1 MMCGIKQNWV
11 RFFQTASQMTC
22 LKNTSINRVH
32 IAPSLIN
39 QIMVLLILAI
49 FSFNAAAR
57 VTGFVVEDNSL
68 LVHTDTN
75 TLRVSALSK
84 NSFSVTYEQDEH
96 VNLPSLALPESSA
109 RQTSVTLDTLPA
121 VLVFSTGDAAVHIN
135 RASNKLSF
143 YLNNTLITQERSGLS
158 VDKGRVQLSMQ
169 LTPDEKL
176 YGGGQR
182 VLGMDRRGHV
192 MPLYNKAHYGYTTE
206 SNQMYFGLS
215 AVMSS
220 KGYSVLFDNTASG
233 ELDIGK
239 TTPDE
244 LRFSAVSGRASYI
257 IVLGETLTE
266 TIESTVSVTGKQPLP
281 PRWLFGNF
289 ASRFGYKSQ
298 QDVTD
303 VVRAFNEQ
311 DIPLDA
317 VVLDLFWFGKD
328 VKGHMGNLAWDRS
341 TFPEP
346 EAMISS
352 LNSQNIKTVLI
363 TEPFILT
370 TSKQWQSA
378 VDSNAL
384 ALNSEGKAY
393 TFDFYFGNTGLVDVF
408 SDAGQ
413 DWFWQFYEKL
423 AAQGV
428 AGWWGDLGEP
438 EVHPDDIIHL
448 WQTQKLTGEGRTGEY
463 IRGDAL
469 HNAYGHKWA
478 EMVFTRLTELQPY
491 QRPFVLMRSG
501 FLGSQRYGM
510 VPWTGDVSRSWGGLK
525 PQVELA
531 LQMSVFGMAYTHSDL
546 GGFAGG
552 DEFDAQLY
560 TRWLQF
566 GTFSPVFRPHAQDAI
581 APEPIFHA
589 DPVKSIARQFIKLRY
604 AMLPYNYSLAFENAL
619 FGTPLMRPLAMT
631 HDDDTWFEDS
641 HSYYWGDALL
651 VSPVTQPDIIQW
663 PVSLPKGVW
672 FDFFSDAKY
681 QGGQKVS
688 YPLTDSTFPV
698 WVKAGAF
705 LPMSENLSRTEQYN
719 AASLTVHYWHDASVN
734 TSRYSLY
741 EDDGVNPK
749 TIDKSLF
756 SELRFIAST
765 TESDSIELTLT
776 LSSDGSY
783 VGMPQTRDITWVLHG
798 YERAPSRVLVNGKPV
813 KTQWDGTKNTLSLSV
828 LYDYQQ
834 QLTINV
840 L

>member
-1 MMCGIKQNWV
+1 MMYGIKQYWGR
-11 RFFQTASQMTC
+11 RFQSASLVTC
-22 LKNTSINRVH
+22 EKNTSINRAYS
-32 IAPSLIN
+32 APSLIN
-39 QIMVLLILAI
+39 QIMVLLILTI
-49 FSFNAAAR
+49 CSFNAVAR
-57 VTGFVVEDNSL
+57 VTDFVVEGSTL
-68 LVHTDTN
+68 LLHTDTA
-75 TLRVSALSK
+75 TLRVSAVSK
-84 NSFSVTYEQDEH
+84 NSFSVTYEQDNH
-96 VNLPSLALPESSA
+96 ANLPSLALPEPLVP
-109 RQTSVTLDTLPA
+109 QTSVALDTFPEK
-121 VLVFSTGDAAVHIN
+121 LVFSAGHAAVHIN

-143 YLNNTLITQERSGLS
+143 YLNNTLMTQERSGLS

-182 VLGMDRRGHV
+182 VLGMNRRGYA
-192 MPLYNKAHYGYTTE
+192 MPLYNKAHYGYTSE

-220 KGYSVLFDNTASG
+220 KGYSVLFDNAASG
-233 ELDIGK
+233 QLDIGK
-239 TTPDE
+239 TIPDE
-244 LRFSAVSGRASYI
+244 LLFKAVSGRASYI
-257 IVLGETLTE
+257 MVLGESLTE
-266 TIESTVSVTGKQPLP
+266 TIQNTVSITGKQPLP
-281 PRWLFGNF
+281 PRWLLGNF

-298 QDVTD
+298 QEVND

-317 VVLDLFWFGKD
+317 VVLDLYWFGKD
-328 VKGHMGNLAWDRS
+328 VRGHMGNLSWNRS

-346 EAMISS
+346 EAMIAS
-352 LNSQNIKTVLI
+352 LNNQHIKTVLI

-370 TSKQWQSA
+370 SSKQWQSA

-384 ALNSEGKAY
+384 ALNSDGKPY

-408 SDAGQ
+408 SDAGK

-438 EVHPDDIIHL
+438 EVHPDDSIHL
-448 WQTQKLTGEGRTGEY
+448 WQSKHLPGNGNTGEY
-463 IRGDAL
+463 VRGDAI

-478 EMVFTRLTELQPY
+478 EMVFTRLTELQPH

-510 VPWTGDVSRSWGGLK
+510 VPWTGDVSRSWGGLQ

-552 DEFDAQLY
+552 DEFDAELY

-581 APEPIFHA
+581 APEPVFHA

-604 AMLPYNYSLAFENAL
+604 AMLPYNYSLAFENSL
-619 FGTPLMRPLAMT
+619 FGTPLMRPVAMM
-631 HDDDTWFEDS
+631 HGNETWFENS
-641 HSYYWGDALL
+641 HSYYWGDALF
-651 VSPVTQPDIIQW
+651 VSPVTQPDVSAW
-663 PVSLPKGVW
+663 PVALPPGVW
-672 FDFFSDAKY
+672 FDFFSDTKY
-681 QGGQKVS
+681 QGNREVS

-705 LPMSENLSRTEQYN
+705 LPMSENLSRTEHYD
-719 AASLTVHYWHDASVN
+719 AASFTVHYWHDASVN
-734 TSRYSLY
+734 TSQYSLY
-741 EDDGVNPK
+741 DDDGINPK

-756 SELRFIAST
+756 SELRFTAST
-765 TESDSIELTLT
+765 SNSDSTELTLT

-783 VGMPQTRDITWVLHG
+783 VGMPQTRYITWVLHG
-798 YERAPSRVLVNGKPV
+798 YERAPKGVLVNGKPI
-813 KTQWDGTKNTLSLSV
+813 KSQWDASKKTLSLS
-828 LYDYQQ
+828 LSYDYQQ
-834 QLTINV
+834 QLTINI